1 MKTKTQAARPRNRP
15 SFSKGIVVWLMANGT
30 AWIWCS
36 YWLAYL
42 GKDEIAEALSK
53 VVATEIL
60 GVFALYAIKALFE
73 NISKN
78 NSWPD
83 KEKKSDDI
91 DC

>member
-1 MKTKTQAARPRNRP
+1 MKKILKGFN
-15 SFSKGIVVWLMANGT
+15 FSKVLVVWLLSNGT
-30 AWIWCS
+30 AWIWFS

-42 GKDEIAEALSK
+42 GKGEIAETLSK

-60 GVFALYAIKALFE
+60 GVFALYAVKSLFE
-73 NISKN
+73 NLSKN

-83 KEKKSDDI
+83 KTDSTTKNDDA

>member
-1 MKTKTQAARPRNRP
+1 MRLRKL
-15 SFSKGIVVWLMANGT
+15 SFSKAIVVWLMANGT

-42 GKDEIAEALSK
+42 GKEEIAETLSK

-60 GVFALYAIKALFE
+60 GVFALYAVKAVLE
-73 NISKN
+73 NLSKN

-83 KEKKSDDI
+83 KPKETKNDDV